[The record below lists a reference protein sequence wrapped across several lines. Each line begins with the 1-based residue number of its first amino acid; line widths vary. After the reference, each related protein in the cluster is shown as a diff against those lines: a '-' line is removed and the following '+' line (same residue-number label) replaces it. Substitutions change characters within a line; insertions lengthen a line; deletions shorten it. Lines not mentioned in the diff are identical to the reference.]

1 MSFGKTLEEIR
12 KEKGD
17 SFRKLAEK
25 LGVAHSYIKQI
36 EVGDSPVSLNFLE
49 KIIEIFPDKKEKL
62 ELAYCEEKLPKSIY
76 EKIKSNEKI
85 DEVITTISKGDSFN
99 TLYSE
104 LFSKLDTEGQKQ
116 VMELIVN
123 RLEKLSDEGKYDKN
137 EKLLEEMRKIIK
149 ELK

>member
-1 MSFGKTLEEIR
+1 MSFGKILEEIR

-25 LGVAHSYIKQI
+25 IGFSYSYIQQI
-36 EVGDSPVSLNFLE
+36 EGGSRPASLDFLQ
-49 KIIEIFPDKKEKL
+49 KITEIYEL

-85 DEVITTISKGDSFN
+85 DEVINTISKGDSFN

-116 VMELIVN
+116 VMELIVG
-123 RLEKLSDEGKYDKN
+123 RLEKLSDEGKYKKD
-137 EKLLEEMRKIIK
+137 EKLLEEMKKIIK

>member
-1 MSFGKTLEEIR
+1 MSFGKILEEIR

-49 KIIEIFPDKKEKL
+49 KIIEIYPDKKDEL

-85 DEVITTISKGDSFN
+85 DSVIERISEGNSFEEF
-99 TLYSE
+99 YPV
-104 LFSKLDTEGQKQ
+104 LFKELDTEGQKQ

-123 RLEKLSDEGKYDKN
+123 RLEKLSNEGKYKKN
-137 EKLLEEMRKIIK
+137 IKLLEEMRKIIK
-149 ELK
+149 GMK

>member
-1 MSFGKTLEEIR
+1 MSFGKTLEKIR
-12 KEKGD
+12 KEKED
-17 SFRKLAEK
+17 SFRKLAER

-49 KIIEIFPDKKEKL
+49 KIIEIYPDKKNEL

-85 DEVITTISKGDSFN
+85 DEMINTISKGDSLN
-99 TLYSE
+99 SLYPE

-123 RLEKLSDEGKYDKN
+123 RLEKLSNEGKYKKD
-137 EKLLEEMRKIIK
+137 EKTLKELRKIVEEIK
-149 ELK
+149 